1 MKMHE
6 NKAVTQL
13 IEAPQDKTGPVLT
26 GYVMEFAKLPSS
38 VPVGSSS

>member
-26 GYVMEFAKLPSS
+26 GYEFAKLPSS